1 MGNSFSNGLNTI
13 NDDKTIINFFM
24 EDTFKNHYYIK
35 NDRAFYNLYDQIET
49 ATPEQQEE
57 ILNQI
62 KNTEFK
68 LNDNILLNRVC
79 CTNFS
84 DTNKNIPVQLPFLQG
99 SVLEH
104 YGLNIDM
111 SDNVDKCNTTN
122 ITTKDGFPI
131 QGNNNVCNLTYK
143 GDSIAKLGICEYIY
157 NRNQYRDKVDK
168 YLGQYEDE
176 PKLADQ
182 INGFN
187 KINTFIDCNCENSK
201 FNKTNLVDEGI
212 AIKDANGNVSQIS
225 LTDALT
231 KAQNFD
237 SRCSSNLNKTYNKF
251 IDLKDNICINQTL
264 IGEVSGSD
272 INSNQFCVAPVVDKN
287 NNNNII
293 IFSSLASLLIFIFI
307 IYKIII

>member
-1 MGNSFSNGLNTI
+1 MGNSFSNGQNTI
-13 NDDKTIINFFM
+13 NDDKSIINFFI
-24 EDTFKNHYYIK
+24 EDIFKNQYYIK
-35 NDRAFYNLYDQIET
+35 NDKAFYNLYEAIET
-49 ATPEQQEE
+49 ATLEEQQD

-84 DTNKNIPVQLPFLQG
+84 DTNKYIPVQLPFLQG
-99 SVLEH
+99 SSIEY

-111 SDNVDKCNTTN
+111 SNDIDKCNTTN
-122 ITTKDGFPI
+122 IITKDGFHI
-131 QGNNNVCNLTYK
+131 QSNNNVCNLTYK
-143 GDSIAKLGICEYIY
+143 GDSIGKLGVCEYIY
-157 NRNQYRDKVDK
+157 NRNQYRNKKDK
-168 YLGQYEDE
+168 YLGQYDDE
-176 PKLADQ
+176 PTLVDQ

-201 FNKTNLVDEGI
+201 FNKTNLVDQGI
-212 AIKDANGNVSQIS
+212 AVKDSSGNVSQIS
-225 LTDALT
+225 LTDPLT

-237 SRCSSNLNKTYNKF
+237 NRCSSNLNKTYNKF

-264 IGEVSGSD
+264 IGEVSSSD
-272 INSNQFCVAPVVDKN
+272 ISSQQFCEAPVDDK

-293 IFSSLASLLIFIFI
+293 ISSSLAGLLLLIFI
-307 IYKIII
+307 IYKIIY